1 MKIIFIPTSGS
12 IDDYTVIKRGVNN
25 IKEVIESEDF
35 RISDIRDGR
44 LYIVYNRE
52 WLSFSYI
59 KGKTRHLYFNEAYDV
74 DAVSYFDIATNSKVD
89 FSSYK
94 YIGIIALVND
104 DWCNF
109 LISKEIVV
117 MSQNNK

>member
-1 MKIIFIPTSGS
+1 MKIIFIPASGS

-35 RISDIRDGR
+35 RISDVRDGR
-44 LYIVYNRE
+44 LYRVYNRE

-59 KGKTRHLYFNEAYDV
+59 KGKTRNLYFNEAYDV
-74 DAVSYFDIATNSKVD
+74 DAVSYFDIATNNKID

-117 MSQNNK
+117 MS